1 MQEETKKA
9 LASKE
14 QEYEYVCNIVTQLTR
29 MELLYNEPDL
39 HDPKDLSAIQNAKVS
54 WEKRQKTVEQQLDL
68 IRSQMTPEIIG
79 DEVLDLSSSVQ
90 KSLEDYE
97 DTTNK
102 VFHEIENISKN
113 EWLDF
118 IASAQ
123 KSFKSSIIKENV
135 FVDDDVINNTK
146 GYMLGP
152 VGIFNNKGVQATDH
166 HSFNSLDELKTWV
179 EEKSQKHDMVIYMTY
194 ENNNKYHWRG
204 ALV

>member
-1 MQEETKKA
+1 MQEDTKKA

-14 QEYEYVCNIVTQLTR
+14 QEYEYVRNIVKQLTS

-39 HDPKDLSAIQNAKVS
+39 HDPKDLSAIQNAKAS
-54 WEKRQKTVEQQLDL
+54 WEKRQKTVEEQLDL
-68 IRSQMTPEIIG
+68 IRSLMTPEIIG
-79 DEVLDLSSSVQ
+79 EEVLDLSTNVQ
-90 KSLEDYE
+90 KSLENYE

-102 VFHEIENISKN
+102 VFDEIENISKN

-118 IASAQ
+118 ITSAQ

-152 VGIFNNKGVQATDH
+152 VGIFNNKGVQATNH
-166 HSFNSLDELKTWV
+166 HSFNSLDELKAWV